1 MIAIID
7 NDRLR
12 RQSICEMLHY
22 MGILSVGAES
32 AACEKLPLHC
42 SALLFAS
49 EGAIDTSDIND
60 ECDIP
65 RYAVSG
71 YYVPGVRAC
80 FSSGEPIA
88 EVISAI
94 KADMRHRGERCIGEY
109 TLGALNASAELG
121 GVSYLGKPVKLTRT
135 EAMVLRYLILTYPQ
149 AASAEDILKYAFRA
163 ARLPEVSSVRTHVSI
178 MNKKFKG
185 AAGEALIVPSD
196 PSGYVLSDA
205 VVFANREPVLV

>member
-22 MGILSVGAES
+22 MGILSVGAEG
-32 AACEKLPLHC
+32 AACETLPPHC

-49 EGAIDTSDIND
+49 EGAIDTGVIRC
-60 ECDIP
+60 EGDIP
-65 RYAVSG
+65 RYAVSE
-71 YYVPGVRAC
+71 YYVPEVRVC
-80 FSSGEPIA
+80 FSSGQSIA
-88 EVISAI
+88 EIISAI
-94 KADMRHRGERCIGEY
+94 RADMRHRGERCIGEY
-109 TLGALNASAELG
+109 TLGALDASAERG
-121 GVSYLGKPVKLTRT
+121 GVSYLGVPVRLTRT
-135 EAMVLRYLILTYPQ
+135 EAMVLRYLMLTYPR

-185 AAGEALIVPSD
+185 AVGEALILPSD
-196 PSGYVLSDA
+196 AGGYVLSEA
-205 VVFANREPVLV
+205 VICADREPMPV